1 MEGRITLDYGS
12 GGSKTSE
19 LISSILLP
27 AFDNPAL
34 AQLGDGAVLSGAG
47 QLVFSTDSFVVSPW
61 RFPGGDIGKLSVC
74 GTVNDLCMAGGRPQY
89 LSLSFILEEGFLFSD
104 LEQIVESIAREA
116 REAGVSIVTGD
127 TKVVESGKGDGIYI
141 NTAGIGFRRAA
152 FPGQSGIRPGDAVL
166 ISGSAGCHGAAVM
179 MARAGLL
186 REESPLKSDCR
197 SLHRISGAL
206 LDCAPDGSVRI
217 LRDPTRGGIATTLNE
232 FTEGM
237 PFSIELE
244 QWSEIEVQRVFDN
257 KTHFL
262 FPGKLPVSFG
272 FRSKIPV
279 FHKRA
284 DFFRGNLHTEI
295 QNQPFAA
302 GIGSGDQPAASSPLE
317 LLIYRY
323 FCSSMFSAVMSP
335 EISTERNVQI

>member
-127 TKVVESGKGDGIYI
+127 TKVVDEGCRFRQRRRDLYQYGGDRIPPRRFSRTVRDTPGRRRPHQRQRGMSRSRSHDGAGRPSSGGKSPEVRLPFPSPYL
-141 NTAGIGFRRAA
+141 RR
-152 FPGQSGIRPGDAVL
+152 
-166 ISGSAGCHGAAVM
+166 SAG
-179 MARAGLL
+179 L
-186 REESPLKSDCR
+186 
-197 SLHRISGAL
+197 
-206 LDCAPDGSVRI
+206 CA
-217 LRDPTRGGIATTLNE
+217 
-232 FTEGM
+232 
-237 PFSIELE
+237 
-244 QWSEIEVQRVFDN
+244 
-257 KTHFL
+257 
-262 FPGKLPVSFG
+262 
-272 FRSKIPV
+272 
-279 FHKRA
+279 
-284 DFFRGNLHTEI
+284 
-295 QNQPFAA
+295 
-302 GIGSGDQPAASSPLE
+302 
-317 LLIYRY
+317 
-323 FCSSMFSAVMSP
+323 
-335 EISTERNVQI
+335 